1 MAAYSEA
8 EREAL
13 KLLRR
18 SFSWSVSMDRRS
30 RLWVATYA
38 GECIRRDT
46 PLGLFDV
53 LTLAARARR
62 ADYRIKGLRELTGT
76 EQGDSM
82 ACNCCHERLEQLAVV
97 LHEANA
103 QILALLEEARKE
115 LAELAALAREA
126 RRYVPGG
133 KVGE

>member
-13 KLLRR
+13 KLLRG

-38 GECIRRDT
+38 GERIRRDT

-53 LTLAARARR
+53 LTLAARARGAR
-62 ADYRIKGLRELTGT
+62 LCIKGVRELTGI

-82 ACNCCHERLEQLAVV
+82 ACDCRQERLEQLAVV
-97 LHEANA
+97 LHEANG

-115 LAELAALAREA
+115 LAELAALAHEA